1 MKLNK
6 DIIGMLHIP
15 INTILA
21 APPEWRSQL
30 NLPAV
35 KGANDRQILSSF
47 ADWEAST
54 PYEASS
60 KTEEALNRIHTLS
73 FYGYLQE
80 RMLHEAE
87 IYTKNGI
94 STFSLENVGAPYF
107 LNPAPMQSAIFAI
120 MLSLACDLRRNYPKT
135 YIGLQILSYSDSL
148 AMSAACYA
156 GLDFI
161 RSEGSL
167 FAGERPEG
175 RNANAGTLAKL
186 YAQRDALSVLR
197 KTKHVPRVYT
207 DLQKK
212 HTVFSEGLSSLD
224 IWLDNIIF
232 QKLEGVVITGTAT
245 GVPVV
250 ESDLAKARI
259 AIDECKKKPYFP
271 KKLDLP
277 LIAGSGVDEKN
288 CGFYKKYVD
297 AVIAGSTL
305 KEHGYWECKIDPK
318 RVARFM
324 EAWNK

>member
-1 MKLNK
+1 MKLDK
-6 DIIGMLHIP
+6 DIIGMLHVP
-15 INTILA
+15 VNTVLA
-21 APPEWRSQL
+21 APQEWRDQL
-30 NLPAV
+30 GLPAV
-35 KGANDRQILSSF
+35 RGAKDRQILSSF
-47 ADWEAST
+47 AEWGPDT
-54 PYEASS
+54 PFEDRA
-60 KTEEALNRIHTLS
+60 KTEEALDRIRTLS
-73 FYGYLQE
+73 FYRYLSD
-80 RMLHEAE
+80 RMSHEAE
-87 IYTKNGI
+87 IYKKNGI

-120 MLSLACDLRRNYPKT
+120 MLSLACDLRGNYPKT
-135 YIGLQILSYSDSL
+135 QIGLQILSYSDPL
-148 AMSAACYA
+148 AMGAACYA

-186 YAQRDALSVLR
+186 YAQRDAQCPMG
-197 KTKHVPRVYT
+197 KAKYVPRVFT

-224 IWLDNIIF
+224 VWLDNIIF
-232 QKLEGVVITGTAT
+232 QKLEGIVITGTAT

-250 ESDLAKARI
+250 EGDLVKARA
-259 AIDECKKKPYFP
+259 AIDACKEKPYFP
-271 KKLDLP
+271 SKLDLP
-277 LIAGSGVDEKN
+277 LIAGSGVDEQN
-288 CGFYKKYVD
+288 CAFYKKYVD

-305 KEHGYWECKIDPK
+305 KEHGYWECEVDPQ

>member
-1 MKLNK
+1 MKLHK
-6 DIIGMLHIP
+6 AIIGMLHIP
-15 INTILA
+15 VNTILA
-21 APPEWRSQL
+21 APQEWRSQL
-30 NLPAV
+30 KLPAV
-35 KGANDRQILSSF
+35 NGTKDRQLLSSF
-47 ADWEAST
+47 AAWEPNT
-54 PYEASS
+54 PYESGR
-60 KTEEALNRIHTLS
+60 KTEGALNRIHTPS

-120 MLSLACDLRRNYPKT
+120 LLSLACDLRRSYPKK
-135 YIGLQILSYSDSL
+135 YIGLQILSYSDPL

-186 YAQRDALSVLR
+186 YAQRDAQSALL
-197 KTKHVPRVYT
+197 KTKHVPHVYT

-212 HTVFSEGLSSLD
+212 HTVCLEGLSSLG

-232 QKLEGVVITGTAT
+232 QKLEGIVITGTAT

-271 KKLDLP
+271 KKLELP

-305 KEHGYWECKIDPK
+305 KENGYWECEVDSK